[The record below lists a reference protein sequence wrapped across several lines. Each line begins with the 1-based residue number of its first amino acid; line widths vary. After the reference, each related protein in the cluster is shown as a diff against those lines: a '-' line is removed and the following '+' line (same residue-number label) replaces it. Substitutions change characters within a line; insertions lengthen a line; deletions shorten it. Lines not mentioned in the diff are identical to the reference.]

1 MKKMSVEEIKDAIS
15 ALTENEYTRLLNEI
29 NQFDNLTS
37 KIKVSKCVYCQSENI
52 IKHGRYKHL
61 DRHRCKD
68 CGKTFIPT
76 TGSIF
81 YYIHK
86 KHKYLEYFK
95 IITTEGIIPISKIKK
110 RLDIANQT
118 AFDWRHKFLML
129 YSSGFKPLDSEVLLK
144 QIQFRFSQKGRKN
157 ISPQFTVKASLLPA
171 NVLVAENSNLMQ
183 TRLYKL
189 GELEKQD
196 LNKLIKKLINKKS
209 KVIVSENP
217 TLSTYL
223 ISKKYKIVDVQNKKI
238 VELGNFK
245 KLYNSSL
252 DTDFK
257 RTISTRM
264 RGVATKY
271 LQVYSNFLAG
281 FSFNLK
287 FFDYRIF
294 FKNRA
299 VWFKFIQVERMYVN
313 FIKSYSGIYE
323 PFDPIKRLW
332 KSEDKFHHLDYG
344 VLIGIS
350 KIYSKN

>member
-1 MKKMSVEEIKDAIS
+1 MKKLSIEEIKDAIS
-15 ALTENEYTRLLNEI
+15 ELSANEYRHLLNEI

-37 KIKVSKCVYCQSENI
+37 KIKVSKCIYCQSGNI

-61 DRHRCKD
+61 DRYRCKD

-76 TGSIF
+76 TGTIF

-86 KHKYLEYFK
+86 KHKYLDYFK
-95 IITTEGIIPISKIKK
+95 ILTTEGIIPISKIKK
-110 RLDIANQT
+110 RLNIANQT

-129 YSSGFKPLDSEVLLK
+129 YSSGFKTLDSEVLLK

-157 ISPQFTVKASLLPA
+157 ISPKFTVKASLLPA
-171 NVLVAENSNLMQ
+171 NVLVAENSNFMQ
-183 TRLYKL
+183 TRLSKL
-189 GELEKQD
+189 GELEKHD
-196 LNKLIKKLINKKS
+196 LNIVLKKLINKKS
-209 KVIVSENP
+209 KVIVSENSL
-217 TLSTYL
+217 LSTYL
-223 ISKKYKIVDVQNKKI
+223 KSKKYKLLDVQKEEKVI
-238 VELGNFK
+238 PRNFK
-245 KLYNSSL
+245 KLYNSGL
-252 DTDFK
+252 YIELKT
-257 RTISTRM
+257 TISISL

-281 FSFNLK
+281 FIFNLK

-350 KIYSKN
+350 GVYSKT